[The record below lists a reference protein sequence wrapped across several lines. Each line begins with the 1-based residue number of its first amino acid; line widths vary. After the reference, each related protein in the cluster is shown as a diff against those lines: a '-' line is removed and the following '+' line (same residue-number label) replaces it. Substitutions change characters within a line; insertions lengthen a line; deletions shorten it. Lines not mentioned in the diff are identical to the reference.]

1 MSAQD
6 LLFTLILSSA
16 WCIGVHVF
24 VKNFLIEV
32 FDYDINE
39 HWERDYVKIGNMKLP
54 GAEKQGIPE
63 WIKLILKPL
72 FACPYCMASIHG
84 TVIFFAFVLGYL
96 PLIMWIPFCICLC
109 GLNYFLTQFFT
120 E

>member
-1 MSAQD
+1 M
-6 LLFTLILSSA
+6 
-16 WCIGVHVF
+16 
-24 VKNFLIEV
+24 EV
-32 FDYDINE
+32 FGYMDFSEWYDKLLR
-39 HWERDYVKIGNMKLP
+39 WE
-54 GAEKQGIPE
+54 
-63 WIKLILKPL
+63 KLIAKPL

-84 TVIFFAFVLGYL
+84 TVIFFAFVLGHL

>member
-1 MSAQD
+1 MSTQD

-16 WCIGVHVF
+16 WCIGFHAFIKKVVF
-24 VKNFLIEV
+24 AEIIGYEIE
-32 FDYDINE
+32 DK
-39 HWERDYVKIGNMKLP
+39 WEAYPWYLKVLM
-54 GAEKQGIPE
+54 
-63 WIKLILKPL
+63 KPL

-84 TVIFFAFVLGYL
+84 TIIFFAFVLGYL
-96 PLIMWIPFCICLC
+96 PLIMWVPFCICLC